1 MMTFSSEF
9 LDSIRGGFV
18 GLAVGDALGVPV
30 ETLSHEAIL
39 AATGGKGV
47 DGYLEPKQTRVKDT
61 ANLPPG
67 STSDDTQLAL
77 VTSRSLCRCRGFS
90 LHDQGLA
97 LVEEYETSTFGWGG
111 TTTEAAIAIK
121 RWRDSGGKEGR
132 HPEIPAPPAKTD
144 GASAGSGPAMKVFP
158 LAAFGLLAPGAD
170 DMKFLSDAMAL
181 GMLTHGDLRASI
193 ASVALGHAIAAFAR
207 TPRSSQERSFRR
219 AVQAHVMAIVDRTE
233 KMYVFARPQYP
244 PFSDYLARAFAL
256 MDDPVALRTEV
267 NASFLAV
274 HSVPFA
280 IATALRHPGDFRA
293 GVLEAVNAGR
303 DTDTTGAM
311 VGAMI
316 GSRAGLGGIPK
327 EWVDGLRDKEKIVAE
342 ADLLTMVMHG
352 HDPLDDKRVRAPWLR
367 GDDH

>member
-1 MMTFSSEF
+1 MLTFTSEF
-9 LDSIRGGFV
+9 LDILRGGFV
-18 GLAVGDALGVPV
+18 GLGVGDALGVPV
-30 ETLSHEAIL
+30 ETMSHEAIL

-47 DGYLEPKQTRVKDT
+47 EDYIEPKQTRVKDT
-61 ANLPPG
+61 ERLPPG

-77 VTSRSLCRCRGFS
+77 VTSRSLCRSRGFS

-97 LVEEYETSTFGWGG
+97 LVEEYEASTFGWSG
-111 TTTEAAIAIK
+111 TTREAAIAIK
-121 RWRDSGGKEGR
+121 AWRDSGGKEGR

-158 LAAFGLLAPGAD
+158 LAAFVLLGPGAD

-181 GMLTHGDLRASI
+181 GMMTHGDLRASI

-207 TPRSSQERSFRR
+207 TPRSAQERSFRR
-219 AVQAHVMAIVDRTE
+219 AVEAHVMAVVDRTE

-244 PFSDYLARAFAL
+244 PFSDYLTRAFAL

-280 IATALRHPGDFRA
+280 IATALRHSGDFRA
-293 GVLEAVNAGR
+293 GVLEGVNAGR
-303 DTDTTGAM
+303 DTDTVGSM

-316 GSRAGLGGIPK
+316 GSRVGLGDIPA
-327 EWVDGLRDKEKIVAE
+327 EWVDGLRDKDKIIAE
-342 ADLLTMVMHG
+342 ADMLAMVMHG
-352 HDPLDDKRVRAPWLR
+352 HDPLDGKRVLAPWLR
-367 GDDH
+367 DKAN